1 MKIMKKLL
9 SLLLLLSFSLFWTAC
24 EKTDESAE
32 EGDGTELVEENPENQ
47 ENPNATPDMPTTTV
61 AFEEESH
68 NFGKIKDGDKVQH
81 VFKFKNTGTEKLVVK
96 NVKPSCGCTT
106 PDWTKDP
113 IEPGGEGYI
122 NIEFDS
128 SGKVGTQNK
137 SVTVELN
144 TAEKVKTLTFTGEVV
159 SK

>member
-1 MKIMKKLL
+1 MKSMKNLMFLL
-9 SLLLLLSFSLFWTAC
+9 ILLSFSLVWTAC
-24 EKTDESAE
+24 EKTDEAGE
-32 EGDGTELVEENPENQ
+32 EGDGTELAEGGTENQ
-47 ENPNATPDMPTTTV
+47 DNPNASPDMPVTTV
-61 AFEEESH
+61 SFEEESH

-106 PDWTKDP
+106 PDWTKEP
-113 IEPGGEGYI
+113 VEPGGEGYI

-159 SK
+159 AK

>member
-1 MKIMKKLL
+1 MKSMKNLMFLL
-9 SLLLLLSFSLFWTAC
+9 ILLSFSLVWTAC
-24 EKTDESAE
+24 EKTDEAGE
-32 EGDGTELVEENPENQ
+32 EGDGTELAEGGTENQ
-47 ENPNATPDMPTTTV
+47 DNPNASPDMPVTTV
-61 AFEEESH
+61 SFEEESH

-113 IEPGGEGYI
+113 VEPGGEGYI

-159 SK
+159 AK

>member
-1 MKIMKKLL
+1 M
-9 SLLLLLSFSLFWTAC
+9 SLLFLLSFSLVWTAC
-24 EKTDESAE
+24 EKTDESSE
-32 EGDGTELVEENPENQ
+32 EGDGTELVEENTENQ
-47 ENPNATPDMPTTTV
+47 DNPNANPDMPVTTV
-61 AFEEESH
+61 AFEEETH

-81 VFKFKNTGTEKLVVK
+81 VFKFKNSGTEKLVVK

-122 NIEFDS
+122 QIEFDS
-128 SGKVGTQNK
+128 SGKIGTQNK

-159 SK
+159 AK

>member
-1 MKIMKKLL
+1 MKSAQNILF
-9 SLLLLLSFSLFWTAC
+9 LLLLLSISLVWTAC

-32 EGDGTELVEENPENQ
+32 GEENLEVVDGNSESA
-47 ENPNATPDMPTTTV
+47 ENPNATPDMPVTTV
-61 AFEEESH
+61 SFEEESH

-81 VFKFKNTGTEKLVVK
+81 IFKFKNTGTEKLVVK

-106 PDWTKDP
+106 PEWTKDP
-113 IEPGGEGYI
+113 IEPGGEGFI
-122 NIEFDS
+122 QIEFDS

-144 TAEKVKTLTFTGEVV
+144 IAEKIKTLTFTGEVV
-159 SK
+159 AK